1 MKTVVVICQK
11 GGVGKSTTALNMGAC
26 LARGRKKVLLV
37 DLDAQGNLSATM
49 GADPSAPTS
58 FNLIE
63 GSTPAHDVIQHL
75 QGMSLIAAGPNLTG
89 ADMNLKGDER
99 ETFLARRLRTISG
112 PFDYCIIDT
121 PPALGVL
128 TISALIAADTAI
140 IPVQADPYSLQAL
153 GQLSLTLDAV
163 RKPVA
168 GVLLTRY
175 SPRSILAR
183 DMTDMA
189 QDAAKALGTT
199 VFKSTI
205 REAVAIRESQA
216 YRQSIFE
223 YAPKSA
229 VADDYRAF
237 TKEFINRIK

>member
-26 LARGRKKVLLV
+26 LARGHKKVLLV

-49 GADPSAPTS
+49 GADLSVPTS
-58 FNLIE
+58 YNFIE
-63 GSTPAHDVIQHL
+63 GSTPAKDVIQHL
-75 QGMSLIAAGPNLTG
+75 HGMSLIAAGPNLTG
-89 ADMNLKGDER
+89 ADMNLKGNER
-99 ETFLARRLRTISG
+99 ETFLSRRLRTISG
-112 PFDYCIIDT
+112 PYDYCIIDT

-128 TISALIAADTAI
+128 TISALIAADTSI

-163 RKPVA
+163 HTPVA

-189 QDAAKALGTT
+189 QDAAKALGTS
-199 VFKSTI
+199 VFKATI

-216 YRQSIFE
+216 LQKTIFD

-237 TKEFINRIK
+237 TKEFINRTK